1 MRTNTTKD
9 EFISHLQSKIERRE
23 ELVKFYNDVF
33 LPTLKKFDGKVYN
46 KRFITALQNC
56 CNSRMVVRDMEYQRI
71 AIEYRKTDI
80 YYSEYETMSVRVH
93 LDDKRISY
101 EETINLNNMCG
112 YNLIESFEK
121 TTNEMRDSIANYET
135 YLEISKETQAAIDKF
150 VKIPFEF
157 RQHICFGGT
166 HYLK

>member
-1 MRTNTTKD
+1 MRTNKSKE
-9 EFISHLQSKIERRE
+9 EFISYLQSKIERRE
-23 ELVKFYNDVF
+23 ELVKFYHDVF

-56 CNSRMVVRDMEYQRI
+56 CNSRMIVRDMEYQRI
-71 AIEYRKTDI
+71 DIQYRKEEFSYT
-80 YYSEYETMSVRVH
+80 EYETMGIRVH
-93 LDDKRISY
+93 LDDKRMSY
-101 EETINLNNMCG
+101 EETINLNNMRG

-135 YLEISKETQAAIDKF
+135 YLEISKETQAAIDNF
-150 VKIPFEF
+150 AKIPFEF
-157 RQHICFGGT
+157 RQNICFGRT